1 MTRIAHLADLHFG
14 AVDES
19 IVDAL
24 VDDLNHRNLD
34 AVVVAGDLTMEA
46 SDEEFKKARS
56 WLDRLKPACLV
67 VPGNHDIPKWNILER
82 FMSPFE
88 RFSRHIGKELR
99 DEIILE
105 HCVIYGLN
113 TTASWQPHL
122 KWQEGVA
129 RRKEIAAAAKAFARH
144 ARNKLNVVAAHHP
157 LVAIENLPRARPIR
171 RADEM
176 LQLFAKHGVDL
187 VLTGHTHQSFILP
200 VADKPY
206 DHVMVGA
213 PTALSN
219 RRRGEANGYWLIEFS
234 QTRVALSLMLRSGR
248 NFKPTNRHLFKA
260 EGQNLLL
267 P

>member
-14 AVDES
+14 DVES
-19 IVDAL
+19 TIVDAL
-24 VDDLNHRNLD
+24 ADDLNNRNLD

-46 SDEEFKKARS
+46 TDEEFKKARA
-56 WLDRLKPACLV
+56 WLNRLKPACLV

-88 RFSRHIGKELR
+88 RFSNHISKDMR
-99 DEIILE
+99 DEVILE
-105 HCVIYGLN
+105 HCVIFGLN

-129 RRKEIAAAAKAFARH
+129 RRSEIAAAAKSFARH
-144 ARNKLNVVAAHHP
+144 AQNKLNVVAAHHP
-157 LVAIENLPRARPIR
+157 LVAVENLPRARPIR
-171 RADEM
+171 RANEM
-176 LQLFAKHGVDL
+176 LELFARHGVDL

-213 PTALSN
+213 PTALSR

-234 QTRVALSLMLRSGR
+234 QTRVSLSLMLRSGKT
-248 NFKPTNRHLFKA
+248 FKPTSQHLFKTKG
-260 EGQNLLL
+260 ESLVI